1 MPLLHVSISG
11 EKPIPWRRRC
21 RGVWGYPRLVS
32 ISGEKPIPWRRARPN
47 IDLAFNLSFNL
58 RREANPLA
66 TTDTASPRADAAEFQ
81 SQARSQSPGDWLCR
95 TSGQS
100 QFQRFNLRREANPL
114 ATSYTEWAK
123 EHAQCFNLRRE
134 ANPLATIRAS
144 SCATFS
150 CKFQSQARSQS
161 PGDKRAAPHRT

>member
-1 MPLLHVSISG
+1 MKVSISG
-11 EKPIPWRRRC
+11 EKPIPWRL
-21 RGVWGYPRLVS
+21 YP
-32 ISGEKPIPWRRARPN
+32 PWRSVAAPPC
-47 IDLAFNLSFNL
+47 FNLRREANPLATALSRGMGIPQTSFNL